1 MHEYRPTE
9 LRKAGGSMNREQ
21 KEALTTLLAYR
32 GKLTRQQY
40 RTFKGQIE
48 AGDVEGFRKGLEKV
62 LKGKSE

>member
-1 MHEYRPTE
+1 
-9 LRKAGGSMNREQ
+9 MNREQ

-48 AGDVEGFRKGLEKV
+48 AGDVEGFRKGLKKV
-62 LKGKSE
+62 LSHILMHSEEIKEWV